1 MNFGHKNTMMG
12 PGAILFCYGSG
23 REWQELYK
31 SGTHEHNVC
40 VLNVLYAVAFTDR
53 VPETL

>member
-1 MNFGHKNTMMG
+1 MMS
-12 PGAILFCYGSG
+12 PGAISFCYGNG

-31 SGTHEHNVC
+31 SGIHEHNVC
-40 VLNVLYAVAFTDR
+40 ALNVLYAVAFTDH